1 MNYVST
7 RGGVAPVDFAQ
18 AVMMGLG
25 TDGGLLVPQTI
36 PQVDG
41 ETLAAWARLPFA
53 DLALEVMAP
62 FVGAAIPREELARLI
77 RRSYATFS
85 HPEVT
90 PVVDVGGTRILELFH
105 GPTAAF
111 KDVALQFLGNL
122 FEYLLERDGGR
133 INIVGATSGDTGSAA
148 IAGVRGK
155 ARIEIFILH
164 PQGRVS
170 PIQERQ
176 MTTVLDANVH
186 NVAVRG
192 TFDDAQGI
200 VKTLFNDLAFKDEY
214 HLGAVNSIN
223 WARIL
228 AQTVYYFY
236 AWGRVSGGDL
246 RVPVS
251 FAVPTGNFGDVF
263 AGYIARRMGLPVGRI
278 IIATNRND
286 ILTRFVHSGVYAA
299 GEVHPTLSP
308 AMDIQIASNFERY
321 LYFLHGENPATV
333 RDLLSAMAQTGRVAI
348 RDDLRTIVAGDFD
361 ACAVDDAATLDQIR
375 GTYAATGYILDPHTA
390 VGVRAAVSSGRDDCV
405 CLATAHPAKFAEA
418 VTAAIG
424 AEAPP
429 PPSLQG
435 LMDKEARCAVL
446 PAEVGAIADYIRAT
460 LGSTLSA
467 QAGA

>member
-7 RGGVAPVDFAQ
+7 RGGVSPVDFAQ

-25 TDGGLLVPQTI
+25 TDGGLLVPQAI
-36 PQVDG
+36 PMVDAK
-41 ETLAAWARLPFA
+41 TLSAWAALDFPE
-53 DLALEVMAP
+53 LALEVMAP
-62 FVGAAIPREELARLI
+62 FVGDSIPREDLATLI
-77 RRSYATFS
+77 HRSYATFDHS
-85 HPEVT
+85 DVT
-90 PVVDVGGTRILELFH
+90 PVVDVDGIRILELFH

-111 KDVALQFLGNL
+111 KDVALQLLGNL

-133 INIVGATSGDTGSAA
+133 VNIVGATSGDTGSAA

-186 NVAVRG
+186 NLALRG

-200 VKTLFNDLAFKDEY
+200 VKALFNDLEFKGQH

-236 AWGRVSGGDL
+236 AWGRVSGGDPQRL
-246 RVPVS
+246 VN

-263 AGYIARRMGLPVGRI
+263 AGYLAKRMGLPIGRL
-278 IIATNRND
+278 IIATNSND
-286 ILTRFVHSGVYAA
+286 IMARFVHSGVYAA
-299 GEVHPTLSP
+299 GEVFPTLSP

-321 LYFLHGENPATV
+321 LYYLHDEDAAAVRALLETMHRTGHMAVGETLHRTV
-333 RDLLSAMAQTGRVAI
+333 AA
-348 RDDLRTIVAGDFD
+348 DFD
-361 ACAVDDAATLDQIR
+361 AAAVDDAATLEQIR
-375 GTYAATGYILDPHTA
+375 ATHAATGYILDPHTA
-390 VGVRAAVSSGRDDCV
+390 VGVRAAAGMADCV
-405 CLATAHPAKFAEA
+405 CLATAHPAKFNEA

-424 AEAPP
+424 QEAAPP
-429 PPSLQG
+429 ASLQN
-435 LMDKEARCAVL
+435 LMDKPTRCAVL
-446 PAEVGAIADYIRAT
+446 DNDLATVKRHIVAT
-460 LGSTLSA
+460 LTER
-467 QAGA
+467 AGA

>member
-25 TDGGLLVPQTI
+25 TDGGLLVPASI
-36 PQVDG
+36 PQIDRN
-41 ETLAAWARLPFA
+41 TLAAWSRLPFP
-53 DLALEVMAP
+53 DLALEVMTP
-62 FVGAAIPREELARLI
+62 FVGDAIPRDDLAELI
-77 RRSYATFS
+77 RRSYASFS

-90 PVVDVGGTRILELFH
+90 PVVEVGGTRILELFH

-155 ARIEIFILH
+155 ARIEIFILY

-200 VKTLFNDLAFKDEY
+200 VKALFNDLDFKDRY

-228 AQTVYYFY
+228 AQTVYFFY
-236 AWGRVSGGDL
+236 AWGRLSRGDPQQ
-246 RVPVS
+246 RVS

-263 AGYIARRMGLPVGRI
+263 AGYVAKRMGLPVDRL

-299 GEVHPTLSP
+299 GEVYPTLSP

-321 LYFLHGENPATV
+321 LYFLHGEDPAAV
-333 RDLLSAMAQTGRVAI
+333 RNLLAQMAEGGRMAI
-348 RDDLRTIVAGDFD
+348 REDLRAVVAGDFD
-361 ACAVDDAATLDQIR
+361 AAAVDDATTLNQIR
-375 GTYAATGYILDPHTA
+375 ETFAATGYILDPHTA
-390 VGVRAAVSSGRDDCV
+390 VGVKAAAGRSGCV

-424 AEAPP
+424 HEAPP

-435 LMDKEARCAVL
+435 LMDKETRCALLDAGV
-446 PAEVGAIADYIRAT
+446 EAIKDHICAT
-460 LGSTLSA
+460 LAAT
-467 QAGA
+467 GA

>member
-7 RGGVAPVDFAQ
+7 RGGVAPVDFAS

-25 TDGGLLVPQTI
+25 TDGGLLVPASLPRI
-36 PQVDG
+36 DA
-41 ETLAAWARLPFA
+41 ETLAAWSRLPFA
-53 DLALEVMAP
+53 DLALEVMTP
-62 FVGAAIPREELARLI
+62 FVGDAIPRDDLARLI
-77 RRSYATFS
+77 RRSYAGFS

-90 PVVDVGGTRILELFH
+90 PLVEIGGVRILELFH

-111 KDVALQFLGNL
+111 KDVALQLLGNL

-176 MTTVLDANVH
+176 MTTVLDPNVH

-192 TFDDAQGI
+192 TFDDAQAI
-200 VKTLFNDLAFKDEY
+200 VKALFNDLAFKNEY
-214 HLGAVNSIN
+214 RLGAVNSIN

-236 AWGRVSGGDL
+236 AWGRVSGADPG
-246 RVPVS
+246 RRVS
-251 FAVPTGNFGDVF
+251 FSVPTGNFGDVF
-263 AGYIARRMGLPVGRI
+263 AGYLARRMGLPVERL

-286 ILTRFVHSGVYAA
+286 ILARFVHRGVYSA

-321 LYFLHGENPATV
+321 LYYLLGEDPAAV
-333 RDLLSAMAQTGRVAI
+333 RRSLETMARTGHMAVAEVMRRRVA
-348 RDDLRTIVAGDFD
+348 ADFE
-361 ACAVDDAATLDQIR
+361 AFSVDDAATLDQIR
-375 GTYAATGYILDPHTA
+375 ATHAATRYILDPHTA
-390 VGVRAAVSSGRDDCV
+390 VGVRAAVGLPGCI
-405 CLATAHPAKFAEA
+405 CLATAHPAKFNEA
-418 VTAAIG
+418 VSAAIG
-424 AEAPP
+424 HEAPP

-435 LMDKEARCAVL
+435 LMDKPVRCAL
-446 PAEVGAIADYIRAT
+446 LDADVEAVRGHIRAT
-460 LGSTLSA
+460 LAARAAS
-467 QAGA
+467 

>member
-1 MNYVST
+1 MRYIST
-7 RGGVAPVDFAQ
+7 RGGVEPVGFAQ

-25 TDGGLLVPQTI
+25 TDGGLLLPESVPTI
-36 PQVDG
+36 DH
-41 ETLAAWARLPFA
+41 ARLGALAGLTFQ
-53 DLALEVMAP
+53 DLAVEIMAP
-62 FVGAAIPREELARLI
+62 FAADAIPRDDLADLVD
-77 RRSYATFS
+77 RSYATFS

-90 PVVDVGGTRILELFH
+90 PVVRVGAQPILELFH

-111 KDVALQFLGNL
+111 KDVALQFLGNV

-133 INIVGATSGDTGSAA
+133 LNILGATSGDTGSAA

-155 ARIEIFILH
+155 ARIHIFILH

-186 NVAVRG
+186 NIAIRG
-192 TFDDAQGI
+192 TFDDGQRI
-200 VKTLFNDLAFKDEY
+200 VKQLFNDLGFKAEY

-228 AQTVYYFY
+228 AQMVYYFY
-236 AWGRVSGGDL
+236 AWSRMSGGDVA
-246 RVPVS
+246 RKVS

-263 AGYIARRMGLPVGRI
+263 AGYMAKRMGLPVDRL

-286 ILTRFVHSGVYAA
+286 ILSRFVNTGVYQA

-321 LYFLHGENPATV
+321 LYYLVGEDPAAV
-333 RDLLSAMAQTGRVAI
+333 RALLDEMGRTGRMTVSEAQRVA
-348 RDDLRTIVAGDFD
+348 VAMDFD
-361 ACAVDDAATLDQIR
+361 AGAASDAETLEQIR
-375 GTYAATGYILDPHTA
+375 ETYEAEGYILDPHTA
-390 VGVRAAVSSGRDDCV
+390 IGVRVARGRGDLV
-405 CLATAHPAKFAEA
+405 CLATAHPAKFNEA
-418 VTAAIG
+418 VREAIG
-424 AEAPP
+424 QEAEP

-435 LMDKEARCAVL
+435 LMDKETRCAL
-446 PAEVGAIADYIRAT
+446 LDASEDAIRAHIRD
-460 LGSTLSA
+460 TLSA
-467 QAGA
+467 VAD